1 MTRITKRSSCIAV
14 ALLLIADA
22 VTIGSALG
30 QQPEQTPME
39 GWDGR
44 SAYAL
49 FGDRERGRQL
59 AEACA
64 ACHGADGNSSDPK
77 YPKLAGQAAD
87 YLDRELRAFKRGDRQ
102 SDVMAKIAV
111 TLTDVDAV
119 DLASFYSQQAIHA
132 DTIRDKSLADLGE
145 RIFSE
150 GIDSSDVPAC
160 VTCHGAPGQPQVP
173 IIGQE
178 RMGPGMM
185 HETPMME
192 MMSSAAN
199 LNGQHAAY
207 IIDQLN
213 RFAAR
218 HREDLVMDRIAV
230 RLGEADRKA
239 VAEYVSGLQ

>member
-1 MTRITKRSSCIAV
+1 MTRIMKGGSCIAV

-22 VTIGSALG
+22 VAIRSARG

-39 GWDGR
+39 SWDGQ

-49 FGDRERGRQL
+49 VGDKERGRHL

-64 ACHGADGNSSDPK
+64 ACHGPDGNSSDPK
-77 YPKLAGQAAD
+77 YPKLAGQAAG
-87 YLDRELRAFKRGDRQ
+87 YLDHELRAFRRGDRQ
-102 SDVMAKIAV
+102 SDMMAKIAV
-111 TLTDVDAV
+111 GLSDIDAV
-119 DLASFYSQQAIHA
+119 DLASFYSQQAIRA
-132 DTIRDKSLADLGE
+132 DTIKDTSLAALGE

-185 HETPMME
+185 NETPMVE

-230 RLGEADRKA
+230 RLNENEKKA
-239 VAEYVSGLQ
+239 VAEYLSGLQ

>member
-1 MTRITKRSSCIAV
+1 MTRIMKLSSCIAV

-22 VTIGSALG
+22 VTRSALG

-49 FGDRERGRQL
+49 VGDKERGRHL

-64 ACHGADGNSSDPK
+64 ACHGPDGNSSDPK
-77 YPKLAGQAAD
+77 NPKLAGQAAG
-87 YLDRELRAFKRGDRQ
+87 YLDHELRAFKRGDRQ

-111 TLTDVDAV
+111 GLSDIDAV

-132 DTIRDKSLADLGE
+132 DTVRDTSLGALGE

-185 HETPMME
+185 EERPMME

-230 RLGEADRKA
+230 RLNENEKKA
-239 VAEYVSGLQ
+239 VAEYLSGLH

>member
-1 MTRITKRSSCIAV
+1 MKWSSGIAAAV
-14 ALLLIADA
+14 LLIAYAAAIDL
-22 VTIGSALG
+22 ALG
-30 QQPEQTPME
+30 QQTEQTPME
-39 GWDGR
+39 GLDGR

-49 FGDRERGRQL
+49 IGDKERGRHL
-59 AEACA
+59 AESCA

-87 YLDRELRAFKRGDRQ
+87 YLYHELRAFKRGDRQ

-111 TLTDVDAV
+111 GLTDIDAI
-119 DLASFYSQQAIHA
+119 DLASFYSQQPIHA
-132 DTIRDKSLADLGE
+132 DTIKDTSLAALGE

-173 IIGQE
+173 IIGQK

-185 HETPMME
+185 EEKPMME

-230 RLGEADRKA
+230 RLNENEKQA
-239 VAEYVSGLQ
+239 VAEYLSGLQ